1 MKAIIFDCDGVLVDS
16 EKLSCSAWLPVL
28 SRLGIQ
34 ARLTDIEAFIGKS
47 DQAVIDHFNDA
58 TGVGLP
64 PGIAEEREREYFALA
79 RTRLQTFPHL
89 HDVLTE
95 LRQRRIPLAVASSG
109 RHQKIRFSLERVGL
123 DGFFDVICS
132 ATEVERGKPAPDLF
146 LLAADRLQMDP
157 RTCAVVEDS
166 VFGIRAA
173 RSAAMRAL
181 GFTSSF
187 PAPVLL
193 QAGAHRV
200 FSSYREFMSLCAP
213 DMEPENSE

>member
-47 DQAVIDHFNDA
+47 DQAVIDHFNDT
-58 TGVGLP
+58 TGVDLP
-64 PGIAEEREREYFALA
+64 PGIVEEREREYFALA
-79 RTRLQTFPHL
+79 RAQLRTFPHL
-89 HDVLTE
+89 RDVLTR
-95 LRQRRIPLAVASSG
+95 LRKREIPLAVASSG
-109 RHQKIRFSLERVGL
+109 RHEKIRFSLERVEL

-132 ATEVERGKPAPDLF
+132 ATEVERGKPEPDLF
-146 LLAADRLQMDP
+146 LLAANRLQVDP
-157 RTCAVVEDS
+157 RSCAVVEDS

-173 RSAAMRAL
+173 RSAGMRAL

-187 PAPVLL
+187 PASVLL
-193 QAGAHRV
+193 EAGAHRV
-200 FSSYREFMSLCAP
+200 FSSYREFMSSCAA
-213 DMEPENSE
+213 EVEC